1 MDKEKQIRA
10 IELLNK
16 MQEGPY
22 VRTEQDNMLISDCN
36 LFMNDPNQ
44 DNKELI
50 SIMKKS
56 LEERKKYVE
65 DYYNSLQQ
73 IMIDKK
79 TDLSNYAD
87 LYAEPMSNQNSLE
100 KPKVYTH
107 KKKENGDVNIIFML
121 IISSLTIIGMILA
134 VYYYNW

>member
-22 VRTEQDNMLISDCN
+22 VKTEQDDILISDCL
-36 LFMNDPNQ
+36 LFMNDETQ

-50 SIMKKS
+50 SIMNKS

-65 DYYNSLQQ
+65 DYYSTNN
-73 IMIDKK
+73 D
-79 TDLSNYAD
+79 
-87 LYAEPMSNQNSLE
+87 
-100 KPKVYTH
+100 
-107 KKKENGDVNIIFML
+107 
-121 IISSLTIIGMILA
+121 
-134 VYYYNW
+134 

>member
-22 VRTEQDNMLISDCN
+22 VKTEQDDILISDCL
-36 LFMNDPNQ
+36 LFMNDENQ

-56 LEERKKYVE
+56 LEERKKICRG
-65 DYYNSLQQ
+65 L
-73 IMIDKK
+73 
-79 TDLSNYAD
+79 L
-87 LYAEPMSNQNSLE
+87 
-100 KPKVYTH
+100 
-107 KKKENGDVNIIFML
+107 
-121 IISSLTIIGMILA
+121 
-134 VYYYNW
+134 